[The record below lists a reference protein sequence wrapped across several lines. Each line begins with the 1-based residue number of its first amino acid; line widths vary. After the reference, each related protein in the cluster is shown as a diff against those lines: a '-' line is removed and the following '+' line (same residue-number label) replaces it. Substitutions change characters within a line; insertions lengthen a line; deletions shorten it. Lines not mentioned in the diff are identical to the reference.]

1 MKNIYRIALDIQDA
15 SNPSGVVNTLAN
27 EIMPAIREETGYR
40 EHGTSYMRNHPAFIL
55 LLDKLVSLST
65 AGYINDTDSN
75 AISQAYR
82 LCNERAVDP
91 NWDRVEARMVHNCK
105 SAPCH
110 VCGSL
115 DGTGLPMSEAR
126 S

>member
-65 AGYINDTDSN
+65 AGYINDMDSN

-91 NWDRVEARMVHNCK
+91 NWDRVSLVHNCK

-110 VCGSL
+110 VCGSP